1 MSKKDK
7 ILLGQY
13 KEIVISYIF
22 LMRLSN
28 KDFKTLDENNI
39 IIHSLNHTF
48 ILKGK
53 NAIWTM

>member
-53 NAIWTM
+53 NAI